1 MTYYEVGDIWQYH
14 NREGEDNSRVI
25 INKIETIGNDIPVY
39 HISIINVR
47 VANPQSTSGVVEKL
61 SHAPVALETLQKSL
75 THKVATKQPVDGDY
89 LEGYEQWQ
97 KAYFAGQAG
106 IFTIM
111 IAEKVNFIEQAINT
125 QQ

>member
-1 MTYYEVGDIWQYH
+1 MTHYDVGDIWQYR
-14 NREGEDNSRVI
+14 NRKGEDDSQVI

-39 HISIINVR
+39 HISIINVK
-47 VANPQSTSGVVEKL
+47 VANPQSAGGVVEKL

-75 THKVATKQPVDGDY
+75 THRIAAKQPIDGDY

-111 IAEKVNFIEQAINT
+111 IAEIVDFIEQAVNT